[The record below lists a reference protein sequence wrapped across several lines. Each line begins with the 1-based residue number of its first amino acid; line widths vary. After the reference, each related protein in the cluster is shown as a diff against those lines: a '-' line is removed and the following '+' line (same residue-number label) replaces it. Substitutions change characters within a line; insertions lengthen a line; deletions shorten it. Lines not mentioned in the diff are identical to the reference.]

1 MTHTE
6 TEPTTRYFLLA
17 TSEPDW
23 CQCVCATAS
32 LDSGAIERLKKL
44 RSTWEALKKEDAG
57 LCELRVWD
65 AGYITFHRSDDEEE
79 AEEEEAAAAQ
89 YAAIFQRY
97 GSMRTFP
104 PVSELMGA
112 DIQVRERQVYR
123 TECDQLI
130 IDEVG
135 VAWVGIPKHSDGE
148 IRTEVI
154 PWTTLDTPM

>member
-1 MTHTE
+1 
-6 TEPTTRYFLLA
+6 
-17 TSEPDW
+17 
-23 CQCVCATAS
+23 
-32 LDSGAIERLKKL
+32 
-44 RSTWEALKKEDAG
+44 
-57 LCELRVWD
+57 
-65 AGYITFHRSDDEEE
+65 
-79 AEEEEAAAAQ
+79 
-89 YAAIFQRY
+89 
-97 GSMRTFP
+97 MRTFP